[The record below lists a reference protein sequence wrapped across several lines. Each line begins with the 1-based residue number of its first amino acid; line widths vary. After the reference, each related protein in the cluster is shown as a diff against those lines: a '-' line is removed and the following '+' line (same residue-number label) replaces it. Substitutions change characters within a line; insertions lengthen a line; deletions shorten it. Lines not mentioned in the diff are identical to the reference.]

1 MTWQKTDRPVMSTP
15 LGKQKESVMYY
26 SSGNYEAFARPR
38 KPKGVENKTAWFVGA
53 GLAALAGAAFLI
65 RDGQMPGNR
74 ITILEQ
80 QQLPGGALDGIK
92 EPNKGFVIRGG
103 REMEEHFECLWDL
116 YRSIPSLEI
125 EGASVLDEFYWL
137 DKDDPN
143 SSLQRAT
150 VKRGEDAHTDGL
162 FTLSE
167 QAQKE
172 IVKLFLATGEE
183 MENKRISEVF
193 GKEFLDSN
201 FWLYW
206 RTMFAFEEWHSA
218 LEMKRYLHRFIHQIK
233 GMPDFST
240 LKFTKFNQYESLVL
254 PLVKWLQEHGVVFEY
269 GTEVTD
275 VDFDIAPGR
284 KQATRIHWRKDA
296 GEGGVDLG
304 PDDLVFMTIGSLT
317 ENSDNGDHHTPAKL
331 NEGPAPA
338 WDLWRRIAA
347 KDPAFGRPDVFGA
360 HIPET
365 KWESATVTTLDQ
377 RIPKYIQKIAKRDPF
392 SGKVVTGG
400 IVTAKDSSWLLSW
413 TVNRQ
418 PHFKE
423 QPKDQIVVW
432 VYALFVEQPG
442 DYVKKPMQD
451 CSGEEITQEWL
462 YHLGVPV
469 EDIPE
474 LAATGAITVPV
485 MMPYVTAFF
494 MPRQAGDRPD
504 VVPEGAVNFAF
515 IGQFAESRERDCIFT
530 TEYSVRTPM
539 EAVYTLLD
547 VERGVPEV
555 FNSTYDIRTLLSA
568 TGRLRDGKEIDIP
581 GPAFVR
587 NLLMK
592 KLDKTQIGALLR
604 EFGIVGDD

>member
-1 MTWQKTDRPVMSTP
+1 
-15 LGKQKESVMYY
+15 MYY
-26 SSGNYEAFARPR
+26 SNGNYEAFARPR
-38 KPKGVENKTAWFVGA
+38 KPKGAENKTAWFVGS

-65 RDGQMPGNR
+65 RDGQMPGNQ

-92 EPNKGFVIRGG
+92 EPQRGFVIRGG
-103 REMEEHFECLWDL
+103 REMEDHFECLWDL

-125 EGASVLDEFYWL
+125 AGASVLDEFYWL

-143 SSLQRAT
+143 FSLQRAT
-150 VKRGEDAHTDGL
+150 VNRGEDAHTDGL
-162 FTLSE
+162 FTLSD

-172 IVKLFLATGEE
+172 IVKLFLATREE
-183 MENKRISEVF
+183 MENKRINEVF
-193 GKEFLDSN
+193 GKEFLSSN

-218 LEMKRYLHRFIHQIK
+218 LEMKLYLHRFIHQIR

-240 LKFTKFNQYESLVL
+240 LKFTKYNQYESLVL
-254 PLVKWLQEHGVVFEY
+254 PLVKWLLDHGVVFHY

-275 VDFDIAPGR
+275 VDFNIAPGR
-284 KQATRIHWRKDA
+284 KQATRIHWRRDA
-296 GEGGVDLG
+296 VEGGVDLG

-317 ENSDNGDHHTPAKL
+317 ENSDNGDHHTPANL
-331 NEGPAPA
+331 NVGPALA

-347 KDPAFGRPDVFGA
+347 KDPAFGRPDVFGS

-365 KWESATVTTLDQ
+365 KWESATVTTLDE

-418 PHFKE
+418 PHFKQ
-423 QPKDQIVVW
+423 QPKGQIVVW

-469 EDIPE
+469 EDIPV

-515 IGQFAESRERDCIFT
+515 IGQFSESKERDCIFT

-547 VERGVPEV
+547 IERGVPEV
-555 FNSTYDIRTLLSA
+555 FNSTYDIRMLLSA

-581 GPAFVR
+581 GPAFLR
-587 NLLMK
+587 NLLMN

-604 EFGIVGDD
+604 EFGIVADD

>member
-1 MTWQKTDRPVMSTP
+1 
-15 LGKQKESVMYY
+15 MYY
-26 SSGNYEAFARPR
+26 SNGNYEAFARPR
-38 KPKGVENKTAWFVGA
+38 KPRGVENKTAWFVGS

-65 RDGQMPGNR
+65 RDGQMPGKR

-92 EPNKGFVIRGG
+92 EPNKGFAIRGG
-103 REMEEHFECLWDL
+103 REMEDHFECLWDL

-125 EGASVLDEFYWL
+125 DGASVLDEFYWL

-150 VKRGEDAHTDGL
+150 VNRGEDAHTDGL

-172 IVKLFLATGEE
+172 IVKLFLATREE
-183 MENKRISEVF
+183 MENKRINEVF
-193 GKEFLDSN
+193 GKEFLGSN

-218 LEMKRYLHRFIHQIK
+218 LEMKLYLHRFVHQIR

-240 LKFTKFNQYESLVL
+240 LKFTKYNQYESLVQ
-254 PLVKWLQEHGVVFEY
+254 PLVKWLLDHGVVFHY
-269 GTEVTD
+269 GCEVTD
-275 VDFDIAPGR
+275 VDFNIAPGR
-284 KQATRIHWRKDA
+284 KQATHIHWRRNGVK
-296 GEGGVDLG
+296 GGVDLG
-304 PDDLVFMTIGSLT
+304 TDDLVFMTIGSLT

-347 KDPAFGRPDVFGA
+347 KDTAFGRPDVFGA

-365 KWESATVTTLDQ
+365 KWESATVTTLDE
-377 RIPKYIQKIAKRDPF
+377 RIPKYIQKIARRDPF

-418 PHFKE
+418 PHFKQ

-432 VYALFVEQPG
+432 VYALFVEKPG

-451 CSGEEITQEWL
+451 CTGEEITQEWL

-474 LAATGAITVPV
+474 LAATGAMTVPV
-485 MMPYVTAFF
+485 MMPYITAFF

-539 EAVYTLLD
+539 EAVYTLLS

-555 FNSTYDIRTLLSA
+555 FNSTYDIRVLLAA
-568 TGRLRDGKEIDIP
+568 TGRLRDGQEIDIP

-587 NLLMK
+587 NMLMN
-592 KLDKTQIGALLR
+592 KLDKNQIGALLR
-604 EFGIVGDD
+604 EFGLVTGD

>member
-1 MTWQKTDRPVMSTP
+1 
-15 LGKQKESVMYY
+15 MYY

-38 KPKGVENKTAWFVGA
+38 KPKGVENKSAWFVGS

-65 RDGQMPGNR
+65 RDAQMAGSR

-80 QQLPGGALDGIK
+80 QQIAGGALDGLRV
-92 EPNKGFVIRGG
+92 PDKGFVIRGG

-116 YRSIPSLEI
+116 YRSIPSLEV

-143 SSLQRAT
+143 LSLQRAT
-150 VKRGEDAHTDGL
+150 VQCGEDAHTDGL

-167 QAQKE
+167 RAQKE
-172 IVKLFLATGEE
+172 IVKLFLATREE
-183 MENKRISEVF
+183 MENKRINEVF
-193 GKEFLDSN
+193 SAEFLDSN

-218 LEMKRYLHRFIHQIK
+218 LEMKLYLHRFIHQIR

-240 LKFTKFNQYESLVL
+240 LKFTRYNQYESLVL
-254 PLVKWLQEHGVVFEY
+254 PLVKWLVDHGVVFQY
-269 GTEVTD
+269 DTEVTD
-275 VDFDIAPGR
+275 VDFDIAPGSKR
-284 KQATRIHWRKDA
+284 ATRIHWRKKGA
-296 GEGGVDLG
+296 VGSVDLG
-304 PDDLVFMTIGSLT
+304 ADDLLFMTIGSLT

-338 WDLWRRIAA
+338 WDLWRRIAE

-360 HIPET
+360 HIPLT
-365 KWESATVTTLDQ
+365 KWESATVTTLDE
-377 RIPKYIQKIAKRDPF
+377 RIPKFIGKIAKRDPF

-400 IVTAKDSSWLLSW
+400 IVTAKDSAWLMSW

-418 PHFKE
+418 PHFKA

-432 VYALFVEQPG
+432 VYGLFVEKPG

-451 CSGEEITQEWL
+451 CTGEEITQEWL
-462 YHLGVPV
+462 YHMGVPV
-469 EDIPE
+469 GDIPQ
-474 LAATGAITVPV
+474 LAASGAKTVPV
-485 MMPYVTAFF
+485 MMPYITAFF

-504 VVPEGAVNFAF
+504 VVPESAINFAF
-515 IGQFAESRERDCIFT
+515 IGQFAESKQRDCIFT

-539 EAVYTLLD
+539 EAVYTLLG

-555 FNSTYDIRTLLSA
+555 FSSTYDVRMLLAAS
-568 TGRLRDGKEIDIP
+568 GHLRDGKELDLP
-581 GPAFVR
+581 GPAFVQ

-592 KLDKTQIGALLR
+592 ALDKTQIGALLR
-604 EFGIVGDD
+604 GSKLVGVD

>member
-1 MTWQKTDRPVMSTP
+1 
-15 LGKQKESVMYY
+15 MYY

-38 KPKGVENKTAWFVGA
+38 KPKGVETKTAWFVGS
-53 GLAALAGAAFLI
+53 GIAALAGAAFLI
-65 RDGQMPGNR
+65 RDGQMSGNR

-92 EPNKGFVIRGG
+92 EPKEGFVIRGG
-103 REMEEHFECLWDL
+103 REMESNFECLWDL

-125 EGASVLDEFYWL
+125 DGASVLDEFYWL
-137 DKDDPN
+137 NKDDPN
-143 SSLQRAT
+143 FSLQRAT
-150 VKRGEDAHTDGL
+150 VNCGEDAHTDGL

-167 QAQKE
+167 GAQKE
-172 IVKLFLATGEE
+172 IIHLFLATRQE
-183 MENKRISEVF
+183 MENKRINEVF
-193 GKEFLDSN
+193 GKEFLNSN

-218 LEMKRYLHRFIHQIK
+218 LEMKLYLHRFIHQIS
-233 GMPDFST
+233 GLPDFST
-240 LKFTKFNQYESLVL
+240 LKFTKYNQYESLVQ
-254 PLVKWLQEHGVVFEY
+254 PLVKWLQEHGVVFQY

-275 VDFDIAPGR
+275 VGFNIAPAR
-284 KQATRIHWRKDA
+284 KQATRIDWRSS
-296 GEGGVDLG
+296 GVQGGVDLG
-304 PDDLVFMTIGSLT
+304 PDDLVFVTIGSLT

-338 WDLWRRIAA
+338 WDLWRRIAV
-347 KDPAFGRPDVFGA
+347 KDPAFGSPDVFGA

-365 KWESATVTTLDQ
+365 KWESATITTLDE

-392 SGKVVTGG
+392 NGKVVTGG
-400 IVTAKDSSWLLSW
+400 IVTAKDSAWLLSW

-432 VYALFVEQPG
+432 IYGLFVEKTG
-442 DYVKKPMQD
+442 DYVKKSMQD
-451 CSGEEITQEWL
+451 CTGEEITQEWL
-462 YHLGVPV
+462 YHMGVPV
-469 EDIPE
+469 EDIPG
-474 LAATGAITVPV
+474 LASTGAKTVPV
-485 MMPYVTAFF
+485 MMPYITAFF

-515 IGQFAESRERDCIFT
+515 IGQFAESKERDCIFT

-539 EAVYTLLD
+539 EAVYTLLG

-555 FNSTYDIRTLLSA
+555 FNSTYDIRTLLAA

-581 GPAFVR
+581 GPAFLR
-587 NLLMK
+587 NMLMK
-592 KLDKTQIGALLR
+592 KLDKTQIGVLLH
-604 EFGIVGDD
+604 EFKLVGGD